1 MVKSNYVNLNLSI
14 SEILRKVLT
23 LRKKGGCKNKNTYG
37 AVAVAID
44 NLNEVDV
51 ELDWIQKAKENVD
64 FLNANMLNFSIQFKV
79 TRRNW
84 SLNYP
89 GGVG

>member
-1 MVKSNYVNLNLSI
+1 MNTSNFDLSLSNI
-14 SEILRKVLT
+14 IRNLT
-23 LRKKGGCKNKNTYG
+23 LRKKGSCKNKKTFG
-37 AVAVAID
+37 AIAVAID
-44 NLNEVDV
+44 NLNEIDV

-84 SLNYP
+84 SLHNS
-89 GGVG
+89 GGPC

>member
-1 MVKSNYVNLNLSI
+1 LTNNNYVNLNLSFLDI
-14 SEILRKVLT
+14 IKNLT
-23 LRKKGGCKNKNTYG
+23 LRKKSTRRSKNKFG

-44 NLNEVDV
+44 SLNEVDV
-51 ELDWIQKAKENVD
+51 ELAWIQKAKENVD

-84 SLNYP
+84 SLNNP
-89 GGVG
+89 GGTD

>member
-1 MVKSNYVNLNLSI
+1 MTKNNSSTLDLNFLNIIKKS
-14 SEILRKVLT
+14 LT
-23 LRKKGGCKNKNTYG
+23 LRKKGTRSKNKFG

-44 NLNEVDV
+44 NLNDVDV
-51 ELDWIQKAKENVD
+51 ELEWIARAKENVE
-64 FLNANMLNFSIQFKV
+64 FLNANMLNFSIQFRV

-89 GGVG
+89 GSTD